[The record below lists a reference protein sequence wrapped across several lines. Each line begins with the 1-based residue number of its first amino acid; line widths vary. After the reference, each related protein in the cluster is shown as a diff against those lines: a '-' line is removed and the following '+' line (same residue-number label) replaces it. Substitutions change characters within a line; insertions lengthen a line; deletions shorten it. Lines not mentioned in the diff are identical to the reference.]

1 MEVTGYNDRP
11 WELLRPGP
19 DHRPY
24 LFGTRRE
31 FLLGHVRPG
40 DDVLDLGCGVGDFT
54 AALAEAG
61 ARAVGVDVS
70 GLAVQIARERHPG
83 REIVHVAAGE
93 PLPFPD
99 AGFDV
104 VWLGGVIGHV
114 LDTEAFLDEV
124 ARVLRP
130 DGKLVLSTEYH
141 GRVKLAVMALGVF
154 PRHFDP
160 RGTHIRF
167 YTRRSLREVLAEH
180 GFADVRIST
189 VNGPPLVRSTMLA
202 TARRACAS

>member
-24 LFGTRRE
+24 LFGSRRR
-31 FLLGHVRPG
+31 FLLARVRPG
-40 DDVLDLGCGVGDFT
+40 ERVLDLGCGVGDFT

-61 ARAVGVDVS
+61 AEAVGVEAS
-70 GLAVQIARERHPG
+70 GLATRIARERHPG
-83 REIVHVAAGE
+83 CEFLHVAAGE

-114 LDTEAFLDEV
+114 LDTVGFFEEV

-130 DGKLVLSTEYH
+130 GGKLVLSTEYH
-141 GRVKLAVMALGVF
+141 GRVKLAAMALGLF

-167 YTRRSLREVLAEH
+167 YTRRFLREVLAEH

-189 VNGPPLVRSTMLA
+189 VNGPPLLRSTMLA
-202 TARRACAS
+202 TARRR

>member
-11 WELLRPGP
+11 WALLRPGP

-24 LFGTRRE
+24 LFETRKA

-40 DDVLDLGCGVGDFT
+40 DRVLDLGCGVGDFT

-61 ARAVGVDVS
+61 ALAVGVEAS
-70 GLAVQIARERHPG
+70 GLAVRIARERHPG
-83 REIVHVAAGE
+83 REFLHVEAGE
-93 PLPFPD
+93 ALPFPD

-114 LDTEAFLDEV
+114 LDTEAFLEEV

-130 DGKLVLSTEYH
+130 GGSLVLSTEYH

-167 YTRRSLREVLAEH
+167 YTRRSLREVLADH

-189 VNGPPLVRSTMLA
+189 ANGPPLLRSTMLA
-202 TARRACAS
+202 TARRG